1 MNETQF
7 ELWLGLW
14 LVAFAVIAWSQRK
27 SAAAGVGLVVAY
39 ALQLWVIHWLAASI
53 YVLPWYSAPTPLLFA
68 GLQQSTY
75 AILGFA
81 LGSSVVVPALFR
93 SSGSE
98 DSTSLAEPGLV
109 RAYLFFGVASYI
121 VQPFVKQIPTLGALA
136 SVGSNLLLVA
146 FAMECW
152 NGLHR
157 PQQSIWRWVAL
168 TAMLPFVTIVTQG
181 FLSYGFAAMLTVFA
195 FVAAIYRP
203 RWKVLAWGL
212 VVSYLALSVYVTY
225 MRDRRVIRAAVWGQA
240 SYSTRLSEVAN
251 TFSEFEFLDL
261 GNIEHLQRIDD
272 RLNQNMLVGTA
283 VAYLSTRPDEF
294 AHGETLWDA
303 LLSPIPRV
311 LWPNKPIAAGS
322 GDLVSRFTG
331 MKFAEDTSVGIG
343 HVMEWYVNFG
353 SFAVF
358 GGSLLVGMIL
368 AGLDR
373 VAASKLRMGDWS
385 GFSLCY
391 LPALSL
397 LQVGGSLVEAVSG
410 AGTGLVIAFAIHRFR
425 PSPLRYRFDE
435 QDDDQVVSPGPTL
448 VVSPRD

>member
-1 MNETQF
+1 M
-7 ELWLGLW
+7 
-14 LVAFAVIAWSQRK
+14 
-27 SAAAGVGLVVAY
+27 
-39 ALQLWVIHWLAASI
+39 
-53 YVLPWYSAPTPLLFA
+53 
-68 GLQQSTY
+68 
-75 AILGFA
+75 
-81 LGSSVVVPALFR
+81 
-93 SSGSE
+93 
-98 DSTSLAEPGLV
+98 
-109 RAYLFFGVASYI
+109 
-121 VQPFVKQIPTLGALA
+121 
-136 SVGSNLLLVA
+136 
-146 FAMECW
+146 
-152 NGLHR
+152 
-157 PQQSIWRWVAL
+157 
-168 TAMLPFVTIVTQG
+168 
-181 FLSYGFAAMLTVFA
+181 
-195 FVAAIYRP
+195 
-203 RWKVLAWGL
+203 
-212 VVSYLALSVYVTY
+212 
-225 MRDRRVIRAAVWGQA
+225 
-240 SYSTRLSEVAN
+240 AN

-410 AGTGLVIAFAIHRFR
+410 AGTGLVIAFAIQRFR
-425 PSPLRYRFDE
+425 PSSLRYRFDE
-435 QDDDQVVSPGPTL
+435 RDDDQVVSPGPTL
-448 VVSPRD
+448 VASPRD